1 MTTKNLLI
9 LDELI
14 KSNKIS
20 QEAKTVKKKKF
31 WHKINYYRTPKNCYE
46 IIKTQNIANTYYSSK
61 QNKSLCRFNRS

>member
-20 QEAKTVKKKKF
+20 QEAKTVKKINF

-46 IIKTQNIANTYYSSK
+46 IIKTQNITNTYYSSK
-61 QNKSLCRFNRS
+61 QNKSLYRFKRS